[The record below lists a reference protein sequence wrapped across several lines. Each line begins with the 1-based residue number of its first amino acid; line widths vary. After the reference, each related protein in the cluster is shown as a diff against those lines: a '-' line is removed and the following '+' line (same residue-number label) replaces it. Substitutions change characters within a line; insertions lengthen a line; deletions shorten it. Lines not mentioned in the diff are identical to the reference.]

1 VTEPPKPRVV
11 RDELVLKA
19 YSLWLVDPGRA
30 IAPFRDQE
38 RRHEERLLDYERR
51 RAWMEEEWR
60 DDILRIDSP
69 RFASYAALLRGVLH
83 ERGYAEWC
91 RWVADRLEGDVSGA
105 GG

>member
-1 VTEPPKPRVV
+1 MTEPPKPRVV

-69 RFASYAALLRGVLH
+69 RFASYAALLRGVT
-83 ERGYAEWC
+83 A
-91 RWVADRLEGDVSGA
+91 
-105 GG
+105 

>member
-1 VTEPPKPRVV
+1 MTEPPKPRAV

-38 RRHEERLLDYERR
+38 RR

-60 DDILRIDSP
+60 DDILWIDSP

-91 RWVADRLEGDVSGA
+91 RWVADRLEGDVSEA

>member
-1 VTEPPKPRVV
+1 M

-51 RAWMEEEWR
+51 RAWME
-60 DDILRIDSP
+60 
-69 RFASYAALLRGVLH
+69 
-83 ERGYAEWC
+83 
-91 RWVADRLEGDVSGA
+91 
-105 GG
+105 